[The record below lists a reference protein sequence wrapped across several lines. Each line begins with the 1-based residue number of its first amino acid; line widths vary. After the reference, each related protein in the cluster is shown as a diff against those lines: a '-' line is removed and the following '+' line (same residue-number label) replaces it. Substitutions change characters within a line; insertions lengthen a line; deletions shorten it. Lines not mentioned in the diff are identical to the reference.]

1 MLLTSFIINQCDR
14 KLTPDS
20 VELMDE
26 RQSAVQIV
34 QCVSQQ
40 HNRQRTERDREIIDN
55 MYVPSK

>member
-40 HNRQRTERDREIIDN
+40 HNSQRDREIIDN